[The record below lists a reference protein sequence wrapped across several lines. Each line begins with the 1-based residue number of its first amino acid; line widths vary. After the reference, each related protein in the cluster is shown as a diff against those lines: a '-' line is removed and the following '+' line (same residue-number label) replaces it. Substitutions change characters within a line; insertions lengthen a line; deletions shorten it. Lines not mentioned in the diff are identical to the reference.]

1 VKTTKLKALSVLVL
15 GVALGTSGCFLTKAK
30 RPASRPPQPAQA
42 QGGYDLPWAIGPVAE
57 QPATGALAASGATPY
72 SASAVPNPFGS
83 GPTEGAAAN
92 ASTAASDPR
101 CADDGASVED
111 CRAAYQAL
119 AQAGHAERTLEVYER
134 LCAKKEKLQGCGAFK
149 SKAVGA
155 GDRPAMA
162 QLAMCEAGAWEHCE
176 DASTKVA
183 ALVAWRTTLKAQGCK
198 AGANALCSN
207 YKQCKGRA
215 QWGCMAASAGE
226 VCGCIP
232 RCETT
237 VLAKAQGKRS
247 WPDGTARGLFECAAT
262 P

>member
-1 VKTTKLKALSVLVL
+1 MTTSTFTIGPLPIAP
-15 GVALGTSGCFLTKAK
+15 GDDEGRRARAHEDGFLYVPGLLA
-30 RPASRPPQPAQA
+30 PAQLA
-42 QGGYDLPWAIGPVAE
+42 PLRALVDE
-57 QPATGALAASGATPY
+57 ALARRGWLVDGRSDPALRLGRWDDTRWTAFLADVL
-72 SASAVPNPFGS
+72 ASAP
-83 GPTEGAAAN
+83 
-92 ASTAASDPR
+92 
-101 CADDGASVED
+101 
-111 CRAAYQAL
+111 YQAL
-119 AQAGHAERTLEVYER
+119 AAAGQAERTLAVYER

-155 GDRPAMA
+155 EDRPTMA

-183 ALVAWRTTLKAQGCK
+183 ALVAWRSTLKAQGCK
-198 AGANALCSN
+198 AGANALCAN

-232 RCETT
+232 RCDTT

-247 WPDGTARGLFECAAT
+247 WPDGTARGLFECAAA

>member
-1 VKTTKLKALSVLVL
+1 VKTTKLKALPLLFL
-15 GVALGTSGCFLTKAK
+15 GLALGTSGCFLTKAK
-30 RPASRPPQPAQA
+30 RPAARPAQPTQA
-42 QGGYDLPWAIGPVAE
+42 HADYGLPFAIGPVPE
-57 QPATGALAASGATPY
+57 QPSTVASGTTPQPAPSAGLASF
-72 SASAVPNPFGS
+72 SASAVPNPYGA
-83 GPTEGAAAN
+83 GPSSATV
-92 ASTAASDPR
+92 DPR
-101 CADDGASVED
+101 CADDAASVED
-111 CRAAYQAL
+111 CRGAYQAL
-119 AQAGHAERTLEVYER
+119 AAAGQAERTLAVYER

-155 GDRPAMA
+155 EDRPTMA

-183 ALVAWRTTLKAQGCK
+183 ALVAWRSTLKAQGCK
-198 AGANALCSN
+198 AGANALCAN

-232 RCETT
+232 RCDTT

-247 WPDGTARGLFECAAT
+247 WPDGTARGLFECAAA

>member
-1 VKTTKLKALSVLVL
+1 MKTTKLELLSVLVL
-15 GVALGTSGCFLTKAK
+15 GVALGASGCLAK
-30 RPASRPPQPAQA
+30 KSSRRAGAQPAQVQNPA
-42 QGGYDLPWAIGPVAE
+42 GYGLPWAIGPVPE
-57 QPATGALAASGATPY
+57 QPTASGSAAQPAPSAGVTSF
-72 SASAVPNPFGS
+72 SASAVPNPYGA
-83 GPTEGAAAN
+83 GPNSATVD
-92 ASTAASDPR
+92 TR
-101 CADDGASVED
+101 CADDAASAED
-111 CRAAYQAL
+111 CRGAYQAL
-119 AQAGHAERTLEVYER
+119 AQAGQGERTLAVYER

-149 SKAVGA
+149 SRAVGA
-155 GDRPAMA
+155 GDRPTMA

-176 DASTKVA
+176 DATTKVA

-198 AGANALCSN
+198 AGANALCAN

-215 QWGCMAASAGE
+215 QWGCMSASAGE

-247 WPDGTARGLFECAAT
+247 WPDGTARGLFECAPT